1 MFCPRCGTNQ
11 NEELKFCKS
20 CGANLYAV
28 RQVVDTRVTDEKI
41 GRRRRGHFGDRNNP
55 WFAPIA
61 ISEAESKR
69 RKEELD
75 HQRGIAPEVKRYNE
89 IKGGV
94 ITGSIGLALAIF
106 LNVFMQGLI
115 LSGKIAPD
123 VAEILS
129 RIWVVGVIPFFVG
142 LALIINGVFVGKK
155 LAKIARQA
163 ALNEMNALEQDENAN
178 LLRPADTT
186 QFVPSAVSVTEGT
199 TKHLINS
206 EGQI

>member
-1 MFCPRCGTNQ
+1 MFCPRCGANQ
-11 NEELKFCKS
+11 SEELKFCKS

-28 RQVVDTRVTDEKI
+28 RQVVDTRKTDKKT
-41 GRRRRGHFGDRNNP
+41 GRGRQGHFSDRNKP

-61 ISEAESKR
+61 ISAAESKR

-75 HQRGIAPEVKRYNE
+75 HKRGIVPEVKRYNE

-106 LNVFMQGLI
+106 LSVFMQGLI
-115 LSGKIAPD
+115 LSGKVAPD

-129 RIWVVGVIPFFVG
+129 RLWVVGVIPFFVG
-142 LALIINGVFVGKK
+142 LALIVNGVFVGKK

-163 ALNEMNALEQDENAN
+163 ALNEMKSLEQDENAHS
-178 LLRPADTT
+178 LHPADTT
-186 QFVPSAVSVTEGT
+186 QFVPSGVSVTEGT
-199 TKHLINS
+199 TKHLRSSDPKI
-206 EGQI
+206 

>member
-11 NEELKFCKS
+11 SEELKFCKS

-41 GRRRRGHFGDRNNP
+41 GRRRGGHPGDRNDP

-75 HQRGIAPEVKRYNE
+75 HQRGLAPEVKRYNE

-142 LALIINGVFVGKK
+142 LALIVNGVFVGKK
-155 LAKIARQA
+155 LAKIAREV
-163 ALNEMNALEQDENAN
+163 ALNEMNVPEQDENAHS
-178 LLRPADTT
+178 LHPADTT
-186 QFVPSAVSVTEGT
+186 QFVASAVSVTEGT

-206 EGQI
+206 EGQT